1 MFSIILVVYVNRN
14 RKNDRRYFRFLM
26 LSETYV
32 DQFRFLEPLDDTAK
46 HKKIYT
52 LNRRKAATI

>member
-1 MFSIILVVYVNRN
+1 MFSIILVVNVNRD
-14 RKNDRRYFRFLM
+14 RKNGRGDFWFLM

-46 HKKIYT
+46 AQKKY
-52 LNRRKAATI
+52 N